1 MITGHDGRVPAE
13 IAYDVEDTVA
23 TITLNAPDRMNAMRP
38 EMAQDLITAFDTAD
52 ADDAVRAIVVTG
64 AGRAFCAGAD
74 ISGGGDVFAAEL
86 LPSGE
91 VPPDIAGRVALR
103 IFESTKPVV
112 GAINGVAVGFG
123 ATMTLPMDVR
133 LASVNAR
140 YSFPFTRRGITPD
153 GCSTWFLPRLVGIDR
168 ALEWLVSGR
177 MIELD
182 EVVAAGLVRAVVAA
196 DELVATAQQV
206 ARTLVADS
214 APVSVSITRQL
225 LWRMVGAEHPREAHD
240 AESIALFERGASAD
254 VREGVAAFLEKR
266 PASFPDRL
274 SNGVRG

>member
-38 EMAQDLITAFDTAD
+38 EMAQDLITAFDIAD
-52 ADDAVRAIVVTG
+52 ADDAVRAMVVTG

-74 ISGGGDVFAAEL
+74 ISGGDDVFAAEL

-103 IFESTKPVV
+103 IFESRKPVV

-133 LASVNAR
+133 LASANAR

-240 AESIALFERGASAD
+240 AESIALFERGVSAD

-266 PASFPDRL
+266 PANFPDRV